1 MPQEY
6 GGKKLQRMMLR
17 TSDGK
22 IYRFKI
28 NPTNYQI
35 TYGQRTATYKTR
47 TQAVIEDYGT
57 DLPLIQFS
65 GTTGLRKD
73 SEGKT
78 GADRLFE
85 LRDFIRNYAVS
96 GHAEGGSNKEL
107 YFYNF
112 TDDESFVVHL
122 SQEGLNISRDATQ
135 PLLYTYT
142 ISLIVIREAGKPSDN
157 EVITPSTGNPFGPG
171 SNGTATGNLDGNKPS
186 RNPNSSSDQYHGALE
201 DVKEDLGIDEDKNKD
216 KDKENTTSEN
226 TSFGGQVGTRPS
238 NNTGMGAIATGG
250 SNQWVTQLHLY
261 VL

>member
-6 GGKKLQRMMLR
+6 GGRKLQRIMLK

-22 IYRFKI
+22 TYRFKI

-57 DLPLIQFS
+57 DLPIIQFS
-65 GTTGLRKD
+65 GITGLRKD
-73 SEGKT
+73 SNGKT

-85 LRDFIRNYAVS
+85 LRDFIRNYAIS

-122 SQEGLNISRDATQ
+122 SQEGLNIARDATQ

-142 ISLIVIREAGKPSDN
+142 ISLIVIREAGKPSNN
-157 EVITPSTGNPFGPG
+157 EIITPATGNPYGPG
-171 SNGTATGNLDGNKPS
+171 SNGTATGNLDGGNS
-186 RNPNSSSDQYHGALE
+186 ARNPNSSSDYYHGALN
-201 DVKEDLGIDEDKNKD
+201 DMRGTMGIDSDNKNGRKS
-216 KDKENTTSEN
+216 TSRESN
-226 TSFGGQVGTRPS
+226 GFGGRVGTRPS
-238 NNTGMGAIATGG
+238 NGTGMGSRAGG
-250 SNQWVTQLHLY
+250 GVR
-261 VL
+261 

>member
-17 TSDGK
+17 TSDGNT
-22 IYRFKI
+22 YRFKI

-85 LRDFIRNYAVS
+85 LRDFIRSYAIS

-122 SQEGLNISRDATQ
+122 SQEGLNIARDATQ

-142 ISLIVIREAGKPSDN
+142 INLIVIREAGKPSN
-157 EVITPSTGNPFGPG
+157 SEVITPSTGNPFGSG
-171 SNGTATGNLDGNKPS
+171 SDGTATGNLDGRNPS
-186 RNPNSSSDQYHGALE
+186 RNPNSSSDYYHGALGDMRE
-201 DVKEDLGIDEDKNKD
+201 TIGIES
-216 KDKENTTSEN
+216 DKENGYKTNDNSTSEN
-226 TSFGGQVGTRPS
+226 EGFGGKVGTRPS
-238 NNTGMGAIATGG
+238 NNTGMGAIVGG
-250 SNQWVTQLHLY
+250 GVR
-261 VL
+261 

>member
-22 IYRFKI
+22 TYRFKI

-85 LRDFIRNYAVS
+85 LRDFIRSYAVS

-142 ISLIVIREAGKPSDN
+142 INLIVIREAGKPSNN
-157 EVITPSTGNPFGPG
+157 EVITPSTGNPFGSG
-171 SNGTATGNLDGNKPS
+171 SDGTATGNLDGRNPS
-186 RNPNSSSDQYHGALE
+186 RNPNSSSDYYHGALE
-201 DVKEDLGIDEDKNKD
+201 DMRETMGIES
-216 KDKENTTSEN
+216 DKENGYKTNDNSTSEN
-226 TSFGGQVGTRPS
+226 EGFGGQVGTRPS
-238 NNTGMGAIATGG
+238 NNTGMGAIVGG
-250 SNQWVTQLHLY
+250 GVR
-261 VL
+261 